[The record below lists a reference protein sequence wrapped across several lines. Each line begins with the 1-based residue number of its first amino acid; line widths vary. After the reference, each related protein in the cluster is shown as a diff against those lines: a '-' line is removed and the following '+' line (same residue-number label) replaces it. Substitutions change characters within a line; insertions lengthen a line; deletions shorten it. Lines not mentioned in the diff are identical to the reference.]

1 MRVVVVG
8 PYPPRRDGVAAYAA
22 AQVDRLRSEGH
33 EVTVISPTDGDGDIR
48 VPFRAAGRPF
58 REAAEAG
65 EDADRIDVHFQPS
78 IYYRPRR
85 AVQKLRTSLALLR
98 LCRTRSQTRILVHE
112 ADRPKL
118 WRPDYA
124 WLRAAF
130 RAAPVLLFH
139 TRSEQEQLERDY
151 RIHVRGELVDHRAG
165 ITVRERLSREEARK
179 RLGIPLSDR
188 LFVSAGFLHPDK
200 GYDRAI
206 EAVRRT
212 GAGRLVVLGSVR
224 QGSPTNLEYARRLRA
239 LAGNGVEVVERYL
252 EEEELDLW
260 TTAADAVVL
269 PYRRSWSSGAL
280 ARAQAIGTPAI
291 VTAVGGLPEQATD
304 RDVVVV
310 DDADLDRALQ
320 TVAGGR
326 GAVRR

>member
-8 PYPPRRDGVAAYAA
+8 PYPPRRDGVAAYVS

-33 EVTVISPTDGDGDIR
+33 EVTVISPTDGNGDIR
-48 VPFRAAGRPF
+48 VPFRLSGRPF
-58 REAAEAG
+58 REAAEVG
-65 EDADRIDVHFQPS
+65 EHADRIDVHFQPS
-78 IYYRPRR
+78 LYYRPRA
-85 AVQKLRTSLALLR
+85 AVSKVRTSLALLR
-98 LCRTRSQTRILVHE
+98 LCRSRSQTRILVHE

-139 TRSEQEQLERDY
+139 TASERAQLERDY
-151 RIHVRGELVDHRAG
+151 HIEVKANLVDHREG
-165 ITVRERLSREEARK
+165 IRVHERLSRKQARK
-179 RLGIPLSDR
+179 RLGIPLDEP

-206 EAVRRT
+206 EAVHRT

-224 QGSPTNLEYARRLRA
+224 QGSPTNLEYARRLRE
-239 LAGNGVEVVERYL
+239 LAGGGVEVVERYL
-252 EEEELDLW
+252 AEEELDLW

-291 VTAVGGLPEQATD
+291 VTAVGGLAEQATE
-304 RDVVVV
+304 RDLVV
-310 DDADLDRALQ
+310 DDDDELDRALRQ
-320 TVAGGR
+320 VASSR
-326 GAVRR
+326 GAA

>member
-8 PYPPRRDGVAAYAA
+8 PYPPRRDGVAAYVA
-22 AQVDRLRSEGH
+22 AQVDRLRSDGH
-33 EVTVISPTDGDGDIR
+33 DVTVISPTDGDGDIR
-48 VPFRAAGRPF
+48 VPFRAGGRPF

-78 IYYRPRR
+78 VYYRPRS
-85 AVQKLRTSLALLR
+85 AVLKVRTSRALLR

-124 WLRAAF
+124 WLRSAF

-139 TRSEQEQLERDY
+139 TRSEQAQLEREY
-151 RIHVRGELVDHRAG
+151 RIQVRGELVDHRDG
-165 ITVRERLSREEARK
+165 IRVRERLSRKEARK
-179 RLGIPLSDR
+179 RLGIPLRDR

-224 QGSPTNLEYARRLRA
+224 QASPRNLEYARRLRA
-239 LAGNGVEVVERYL
+239 LAGGGVEVVERYL

-260 TTAADAVVL
+260 TTAADAVIL

-291 VTAVGGLPEQATD
+291 VTAVGGLPEQASE
-304 RDVVVV
+304 RDVVVAN
-310 DDADLDRALQ
+310 DDELDQALKRM
-320 TVAGGR
+320 ANGD
-326 GAVRR
+326 VRTRR